1 MVLDLPK
8 NPDVIVVGAGAAG
21 LVAACAAAAEG
32 ASVALLERGDSVG
45 GTAAYS
51 VGEFWIPDNHHLR
64 VHGIVD
70 PRRECI
76 DFMAQLSYPDDYCGD
91 SPTLGLSALQLEL
104 LETFYDRAAEAV
116 LYLERIGA
124 LRSRIS
130 PAAYGDPLGHPEYHA
145 EHPANLVPQGR
156 HLIAD
161 DENPAFGP
169 RGASYVDQLVGFLQ
183 RAGAEIRVRHRVVD
197 VLIEPS
203 GRVSGVV
210 IEGEDGVFT
219 LRAQNAVVFATGG
232 FGHDPQARATFLPAP
247 VDAVA
252 AVPTNTGD
260 FLRIGMGIGAGLGN
274 MTVAYL
280 GNAAFELG
288 LDVPRLPALLHFP
301 YGDSMIWV
309 DRTGER
315 VVNEKGVFTE
325 RAKAHFGW
333 DVDGYR
339 HSRRVLIQVYDD
351 AVARRAD
358 ARPPVPAP
366 GADSNHV
373 LKGETWAELARAVD
387 ARLAELEARTGGIRL
402 APDFA
407 TNLAG
412 SVREFNEFARA
423 GQDGRFARGATMIQT
438 CYEKRYTECP
448 NPTMAPLRDEGP
460 YYAVLIGAAMFD
472 TAGGPL
478 VDSSARVLD
487 VLGDPLPG
495 LYGAGCCIASP
506 GGQAY
511 WSGGAPIGLA
521 LTFGYI
527 AGVNAA
533 ADQRP
538 GAADRWDNVP
548 GPWG

>member
-8 NPDVIVVGAGAAG
+8 NPDVVVVGAGAAG
-21 LVAACAAAAEG
+21 LVAACSAAAEG
-32 ASVALLERGDSVG
+32 ASVTLLERADSLG

-64 VHGIVD
+64 AHGIAD
-70 PRRECI
+70 PRGECLE
-76 DFMAQLSYPDDYCGD
+76 FMAQLAYPDTYCRD
-91 SPTLGLSALQLEL
+91 SPTFGLTPLQFDL

-145 EHPANLVPQGR
+145 EHPRNRVPQGR

-161 DENPAFGP
+161 DGDPAFGP
-169 RGASYVDQLVGFLQ
+169 RGTSYVQQLTAYLQ
-183 RAGAEIRVRHRVVD
+183 SQGVEIRLRHRVVD
-197 VLIEPS
+197 VFIEPS

-210 IEGEDGVFT
+210 VEGDDGVLT
-219 LRAQNAVVFATGG
+219 LRAQNAVVFTTGG
-232 FGHDPQARATFLPAP
+232 FGHDPHARTTFLAAP

-301 YGDSMIWV
+301 YGDSMLWV
-309 DRTGER
+309 DRTGRR
-315 VVNEKGVFTE
+315 VVNEKGLFTE

-333 DVDGYR
+333 DVGGYR
-339 HSRRVLIQVYDD
+339 HSRRVLIQVYDE
-351 AVARRAD
+351 AVAERAD
-358 ARPPVPAP
+358 ARAPVPP
-366 GADSNHV
+366 RGGEHKEI
-373 LKGETWAELARAVD
+373 LKGATWAELAAAVD
-387 ARLAELEARTGGIRL
+387 ARLAELEHRTGGIRL
-402 APDFA
+402 ADGFA
-407 TNLAG
+407 ETLAG
-412 SVREFNEFARA
+412 TVEEFNAFARE
-423 GQDGRFARGATMIQT
+423 GHDPVFGRGATAIET
-438 CYEKRYTECP
+438 CYEQRYTDCP
-448 NPTMAPLRDEGP
+448 NPTMAPLRDTGP

-478 VDSSARVLD
+478 VNSSAQVLD

-511 WSGGAPIGLA
+511 WSGGTPMGLA

-527 AGVNAA
+527 AGINAA
-533 ADQRP
+533 HDVRP
-538 GAADRWDNVP
+538 AAERWDEVP